1 VGCPAFFLSTKT
13 HSGGSKCDP
22 SQAFSGDVP
31 AGVGRLYGGQLLP
44 SLMFLHRRCG
54 RLKLQ
59 KHNFRWCCGA
69 I

>member
-1 VGCPAFFLSTKT
+1 CPAFFCRRKRIPADQNAVL
-13 HSGGSKCDP
+13 HRLFSGG
-22 SQAFSGDVP
+22 VP

-59 KHNFRWCCGA
+59 KHNFW
-69 I
+69 